1 MLSLLR
7 FTCMFLSSISLL
19 PIKILFMLVLPE
31 SRWEI
36 LNVELPCNPL
46 LTAGSATRLV
56 APKNGYETHAFGGVP
71 HRQGNR

>member
-1 MLSLLR
+1 
-7 FTCMFLSSISLL
+7 
-19 PIKILFMLVLPE
+19 MLVLPE